1 MKWLIPIFKR
11 IEKCV
16 AEILFLPHSNS
27 RINRFLYLDN
37 LKEIIINLQGDL
49 DFKLGEIIL
58 SKLEELS
65 EAPRRVLLDASGLE
79 SATLEGTSILN
90 QLPERFPN
98 SKFAICS
105 VPTGIEISVKGENKI
120 SVFSDRD
127 SAKLHLTANSKG
139 KVSSFV
145 ENVLVHCPVCF
156 HLLKIRI
163 SGNYGCPVCHSK
175 FFVTKDWRTSAFER
189 LL

>member
-1 MKWLIPIFKR
+1 M
-11 IEKCV
+11 
-16 AEILFLPHSNS
+16 
-27 RINRFLYLDN
+27 
-37 LKEIIINLQGDL
+37 KEIIINLQGDL

-105 VPTGIEISVKGENKI
+105 VPTGIEISVKSEDKI

-127 SAKLHLTANSKG
+127 SAKLHLNTNSKG
-139 KVSSFV
+139 EEVSSFI
-145 ENVLVHCPVCF
+145 EDILVHCPVCF

-175 FFVTKDWRTSAFER
+175 FLS
-189 LL
+189 